1 MCNSAKSMQP
11 SQYASSQV
19 PEPIALNA
27 VLVLAMRPTAF
38 QGAEFCVEAVFH
50 EVENSVPSKSV

>member
-1 MCNSAKSMQP
+1 MQP